1 MIQIRVSKYT
11 NKQKGNTLE
20 TTATKRTNYTKRETT
35 ITWTG
40 QPDSVTEEGSTWAGQ
55 VEITVSHYKQTKQ
68 FVAYARYALTKSE
81 RGFNVT
87 HYALYDQEKYPSTRI
102 AIKQAPRYSD
112 KALDLFTDEVITG
125 LRTLA
130 EGNPVLARLL
140 AMAEEL
146 SK

>member
-1 MIQIRVSKYT
+1 MQ
-11 NKQKGNTLE
+11 
-20 TTATKRTNYTKRETT
+20 TTATKRTDYTKRETT
-35 ITWTG
+35 LTWTG
-40 QPDSVTEEGSTWAGQ
+40 QPDSITEEGSTWAGQ

-112 KALDLFTDEVITG
+112 KALDLFADEVFTG
-125 LRTLA
+125 LNTLA
-130 EGNPVLARLL
+130 ECNETLARLL
-140 AMAEEL
+140 TIAEEL
-146 SK
+146 TK

>member
-1 MIQIRVSKYT
+1 M
-11 NKQKGNTLE
+11 E

-87 HYALYDQEKYPSTRI
+87 TPQDFGDT
-102 AIKQAPRYSD
+102 
-112 KALDLFTDEVITG
+112 LFRDRDGVSVFCLCYCLETHSFPCFPQPLLL
-125 LRTLA
+125 LRSA
-130 EGNPVLARLL
+130 
-140 AMAEEL
+140 
-146 SK
+146 